1 MKLSLIFTQ
10 FLEDKERKIRGAY
23 HETMEE
29 DDDDDDD
36 DDDEDEDKFVVH
48 IMKPWKRMMTTTMM
62 MTRTRTGKK
71 MKKYV

>member
-36 DDDEDEDKFVVH
+36 DDEDEDGEEDEKVCVVF
-48 IMKPWKRMMTTTMM
+48 RF
-62 MTRTRTGKK
+62 
-71 MKKYV
+71 Y